1 MPDDH
6 DDDLDPAR
14 FGAAFLA
21 FLEAVSAAADPP
33 RSPLIERIQAHLG
46 ADSTQLPV
54 IAEEYDAF
62 EPPNV
67 QVALEAYLA
76 GPDRQ
81 AELVGVG
88 VANKRFLHVSLADL
102 LSQGGLSGQG
112 GLLGLSGRAG
122 LAEGPVE
129 YVNFHLAAGR
139 VLSCVQFGLYLVR
152 TGDTRLV
159 AFLSAPSERHGQ
171 RQKVR

>member
-6 DDDLDPAR
+6 DHDLDLDPAR

-21 FLEAVSAAADPP
+21 FMEAVRAAAAPP
-33 RSPLIERIQAHLG
+33 RSPLLARIQAHLG
-46 ADSTQLPV
+46 ADPTQLPV

-62 EPPNV
+62 EHPNV

-88 VANKRFLHVSLADL
+88 VNNKRFMQVSLADF
-102 LSQGGLSGQG
+102 LSQGG
-112 GLLGLSGRAG
+112 
-122 LAEGPVE
+122 
-129 YVNFHLAAGR
+129 
-139 VLSCVQFGLYLVR
+139 
-152 TGDTRLV
+152 
-159 AFLSAPSERHGQ
+159 
-171 RQKVR
+171 